1 MIRVQ
6 YTIRVYFLIPV
17 ISKFSIEQSKLIVE
31 ELKEN
36 FQELFSASRDSIQVD
51 ASFERV
57 SYKIIYMTKYRA
69 EGNIVARGEA
79 G

>member
-31 ELKEN
+31 ELKH
-36 FQELFSASRDSIQVD
+36 
-51 ASFERV
+51 
-57 SYKIIYMTKYRA
+57 
-69 EGNIVARGEA
+69 
-79 G
+79 